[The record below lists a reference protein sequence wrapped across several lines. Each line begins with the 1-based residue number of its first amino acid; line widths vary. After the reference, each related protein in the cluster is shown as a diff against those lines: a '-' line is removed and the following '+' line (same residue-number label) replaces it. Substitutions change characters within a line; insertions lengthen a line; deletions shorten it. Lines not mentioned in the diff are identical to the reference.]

1 MASIYLRPNS
11 TISQGMYWIGGYTNI
26 DEADPANDSDY
37 CQCTIGSYAY
47 FGLEDTSETGIIS
60 KVTLFYRCWK
70 AGDTIKSATAA
81 VGCRIGSTYY
91 GATFVNLTITPTL
104 YSAEYSLDPST
115 SAIWTFSGINSLVYQ
130 MSLSGYWAFG
140 EDLTYARCSQAY
152 IRVDYTPGAGA
163 TYYLRNRMKTKQIP

>member
-1 MASIYLRPNS
+1 MSSIYLRPNS
-11 TISQGMYWIGGYTNI
+11 TVSQGMYWVGSYANI
-26 DEADPANDSDY
+26 DEADPANDADY
-37 CQCTIGSYAY
+37 CQCTMSSYAY
-47 FGLEDTSETGIIS
+47 FGLDDTTETGTIS

-70 AGDTIKSATAA
+70 AGAVINGATAA

-91 GATFVNLTITPTL
+91 GSTYVNLTTTPTL

-115 SAIWTFSGINSLVYQ
+115 SAIWTFSGVNSLVYQ

-152 IRVDYTPGAGA
+152 IRVDYIPSEGA
-163 TYYLRNRMKTKQIP
+163 TYFLRKLVKVKQIP